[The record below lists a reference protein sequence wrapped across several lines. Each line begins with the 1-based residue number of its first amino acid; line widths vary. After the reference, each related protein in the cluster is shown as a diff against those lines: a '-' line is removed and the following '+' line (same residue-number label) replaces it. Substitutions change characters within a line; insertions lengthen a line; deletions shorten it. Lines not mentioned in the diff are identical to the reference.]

1 MIRIRHDDRRHSQ
14 LVVACGWPS
23 SSRALFISTG
33 SSGGNVDLGSF
44 DVAHYQSL
52 IRIIKLVLA
61 PPNGIPM
68 TGTSQ
73 LYNSNSPF
81 KILLGSQRIIHPRS
95 AARFLSRNIGL

>member
-1 MIRIRHDDRRHSQ
+1 MIDVILSWSWHADGPHHPEHFLSRRDP
-14 LVVACGWPS
+14 V
-23 SSRALFISTG
+23 
-33 SSGGNVDLGSF
+33 GGNVDLGSF

-61 PPNGIPM
+61 PPNGTPM

-81 KILLGSQRIIHPRS
+81 KILLGS
-95 AARFLSRNIGL
+95 LSSIPDQLLVF

>member
-1 MIRIRHDDRRHSQ
+1 MIDVILSWSWPADGPHHHPEHFLSRRDP
-14 LVVACGWPS
+14 V
-23 SSRALFISTG
+23 
-33 SSGGNVDLGSF
+33 GGNVDLGSF

-81 KILLGSQRIIHPRS
+81 KILLGS
-95 AARFLSRNIGL
+95 LSSIPDQLLVF